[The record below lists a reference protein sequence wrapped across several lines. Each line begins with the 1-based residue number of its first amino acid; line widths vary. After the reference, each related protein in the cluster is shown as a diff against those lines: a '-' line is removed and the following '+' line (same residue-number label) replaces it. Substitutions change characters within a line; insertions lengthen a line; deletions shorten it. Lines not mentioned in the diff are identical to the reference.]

1 MLRTNKKKISRNSHC
16 FWDGVWFFFF
26 FLFFNFSFF
35 FALLI
40 LLFFFFYRS
49 LSLIFDACLSVLF
62 YNRKA

>member
-1 MLRTNKKKISRNSHC
+1 MLRTNKKKN
-16 FWDGVWFFFF
+16 FKKFPLFLGWGLVFFF